1 MGAWSVSNCST
12 VSTACGSRL
21 GRVSFVHGPFHNLHL
36 HRTHHTATLQRRQ
49 DRQQGFQPFA
59 EHGAA
64 GSDRRCGPDPGGG
77 FPVGELQ
84 YPYQELGHG
93 GRAVLPRQISG
104 VGSGDQP
111 VINQREF
118 VADAFEA
125 LPHRDLLVRFEV
137 IKPAGFDGADHIGES
152 GSETIEGLIQRA
164 LVAFRCCGVPEF
176 HVYILFETVF
186 DDKSFS

>member
-1 MGAWSVSNCST
+1 MARSTICTFTALTTPPRCSAARTGNRGSNRSPST
-12 VSTACGSRL
+12 ELRGPTAAAA
-21 GRVSFVHGPFHNLHL
+21 
-36 HRTHHTATLQRRQ
+36 RTR
-49 DRQQGFQPFA
+49 
-59 EHGAA
+59 AA
-64 GSDRRCGPDPGGG
+64 ASPW
-77 FPVGELQ
+77 GELQ